1 MFNFIEIE
9 QKPSDFSIFKVLIW
23 GASAFFGVIT
33 YLKHFPMNYS
43 LLEIDWL
50 FIMNGGKVIL
60 VAVVTGYLG
69 SMAKNIGDGH
79 YKKLLK
85 YFKNRKNKTIKK

>member
-1 MFNFIEIE
+1 MFHFIEIE

-33 YLKHFPMNYS
+33 YLKHCPMDYS
-43 LLEIDWL
+43 LLGIDWL
-50 FIMNGGKVIL
+50 FIVNGGKVVL
-60 VAVVTGYLG
+60 VAVATGYLG
-69 SMAKNIGDGH
+69 SMAKKMGDYH
-79 YKKLLK
+79 WEKLVK